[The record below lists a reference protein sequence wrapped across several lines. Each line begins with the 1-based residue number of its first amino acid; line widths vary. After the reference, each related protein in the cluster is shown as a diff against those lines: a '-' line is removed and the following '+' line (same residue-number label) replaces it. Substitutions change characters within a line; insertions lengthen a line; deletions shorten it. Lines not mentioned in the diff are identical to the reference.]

1 MHVVISCGDVNGIA
15 SDIFFKA
22 FSRHSFHDM
31 QCSIVINEETAKELC
46 DEWNI
51 AFTNGIIYVN
61 GHEIHVI
68 PCNHYAK
75 HQAGIPTKDSAL
87 LAIES
92 LNIALHMV
100 KSGNAEAILTLPISK
115 SALNDH
121 GWKFSGQ
128 TDWLKHEFPE
138 SNPIMIL
145 FHDSMRIALSTIHI
159 PLKDVPNT
167 ITVDQLTSTIIGV
180 HQSMKH
186 DFGIHEPR
194 IAILGLNP
202 HAGEDGMLGTEEE
215 YIIKPAIAKAKEFGI
230 QCDGPF
236 PADGLFS
243 RPSWKEYDAIVAQ
256 YHDQGL
262 IPLKLQAQGHGV
274 NFTAN
279 LPIIRVSPDHGTA
292 YSIAG
297 TDAVEEHSM
306 VAALQAISTIGTNRK
321 KG

>member
-22 FSRHSFHDM
+22 FSSHAFHDM
-31 QCSIVINEETAKELC
+31 QCSIAINEQTATELC
-46 DEWNI
+46 EEWNI
-51 AFTNGIIYVN
+51 AFTNGMIHVH
-61 GHEIHVI
+61 GHEINVI
-68 PCNHYAK
+68 PCTHYAV

-92 LNIALHMV
+92 LQTSLNMV
-100 KSGNAEAILTLPISK
+100 KSGNADAMLTLPISK

-121 GWKFSGQ
+121 GWNYSGQ
-128 TDWLKHEFPE
+128 TDWLKHEFPG

-159 PLKDVPNT
+159 PLKEVSNT
-167 ITVDQLTSTIIGV
+167 LTVEQFTSTIYGV
-180 HQSMKH
+180 HQSLKL
-186 DFGIHEPR
+186 DFGIPEPR

-202 HAGEDGMLGTEEE
+202 HAGEDGMLGKEEE
-215 YIIKPAIAKAKEFGI
+215 HIIQPAIEQAKSRGI
-230 QCDGPF
+230 QCEGPF
-236 PADGLFS
+236 PADGFFS
-243 RPSWKEYDAIVAQ
+243 RPSWKTFDVIIAQ

-262 IPLKLQAQGHGV
+262 IPLKLKAQGHGV

-292 YSIAG
+292 YSISG
-297 TDAVEEHSM
+297 TDAVEDHSM
-306 VAALQAISTIGTNRK
+306 VAALQAIRTIGANRT

>member
-22 FSRHSFHDM
+22 FTSHAFHDM
-31 QCSIVINEETAKELC
+31 QCSIAINEQTANELC

-51 AFTNGIIYVN
+51 AFTNGMIHVH
-61 GHEIHVI
+61 GHKINVI
-68 PCNHYAK
+68 PCNHYAM
-75 HQAGIPTKDSAL
+75 HQAGLPTKDSAL

-92 LNIALHMV
+92 LQISLNMV
-100 KSGNAEAILTLPISK
+100 KSGKADAILTLPISK
-115 SALNDH
+115 SSLNDH
-121 GWKFSGQ
+121 GWNYSGQ

-145 FHDSMRIALSTIHI
+145 FHDSMRIALSTVHI
-159 PLKDVPNT
+159 PLKEVSDA
-167 ITVDQLTSTIIGV
+167 LTLDRLISTIQGV
-180 HQSMKH
+180 HQSMKY
-186 DFGIHEPR
+186 DFGIPEPR
-194 IAILGLNP
+194 IALLGLNP
-202 HAGEDGMLGTEEE
+202 HAGEEGLLGKEEE
-215 YIIKPAIAKAKEFGI
+215 QIIKPAIAKVNELGI
-230 QCDGPF
+230 QCEGPF

-243 RPSWKEYDAIVAQ
+243 RPTWKTFDVIIAQ

-297 TDAVEEHSM
+297 TDAVEDNSM
-306 VAALQAISTIGTNRK
+306 VAAMEAIRIIATNRT

>member
-22 FSRHSFHDM
+22 FSSHIFHDM
-31 QCSIVINEETAKELC
+31 QCSIAINEQTAKELC
-46 DEWNI
+46 EEWNI
-51 AFTNGIIYVN
+51 TFANGVMHVN
-61 GHEIHVI
+61 DHEIQVI
-68 PCNHYAK
+68 PCNHYAM

-92 LNIALHMV
+92 LNIALDMV
-100 KSGNAEAILTLPISK
+100 KSGKADAILTLPISK
-115 SALNDH
+115 SSLKNH
-121 GWKFSGQ
+121 GWNYSGQ
-128 TDWLKHEFPE
+128 TDWLNHEFPA
-138 SNPIMIL
+138 SHPIMIL
-145 FHDSMRIALSTIHI
+145 FHDSMRIALSTVHI
-159 PLKDVPNT
+159 PLKEVS
-167 ITVDQLTSTIIGV
+167 VALTLEKLNNTIIGV
-180 HQSMKH
+180 YQSMKC
-186 DFGIHEPR
+186 DFAIHEPR

-202 HAGEDGMLGTEEE
+202 HAGEDGMLGYEEE
-215 YIIKPAIAKAKEFGI
+215 QILQPAIAQAKEFGI
-230 QCDGPF
+230 QCEGPF
-236 PADGLFS
+236 PADGFFS
-243 RPSWKEYDAIVAQ
+243 RPTWKEFDVIIAQ

-279 LPIIRVSPDHGTA
+279 LPIIRLSPDHGTA

-306 VAALQAISTIGTNRK
+306 VAALQAVRTIATNRM